1 MIQFPTLMYK
11 SPGQNRKS
19 CGATFNFIGVDSQE
33 QFDAMTEKGWFS
45 TFEEA
50 KESAGDAAYPKA
62 KKFNRFD
69 VKKSKPKKPSKPLV
83 SYEDKVKQA
92 SKVEEV
98 EEEIDEISPPN
109 REELEAKAK
118 EIGIKFTKR
127 TTDKKLEALISEQI
141 GE

>member
-11 SPGQNRKS
+11 SPGQLRKP
-19 CGATFNFIGVDSQE
+19 CGATFNLVGVDCQDK
-33 QFDAMTEKGWFS
+33 FDAMITKGWFA

-50 KESAGDAAYPKA
+50 KEAAGDAAYPKE
-62 KKFNRFD
+62 KKFNRFNA
-69 VKKSKPKKPSKPLV
+69 KKAKPKKPSKPLF

-92 SKVEEV
+92 SKVEEFV
-98 EEEIDEISPPN
+98 EEIDEISPPN

-127 TTDKKLEALISEQI
+127 TPDKKLEALISEKL

>member
-19 CGATFNFIGVDSQE
+19 CGATFNFIGVDSQK

-50 KESAGDAAYPKA
+50 KEAAGDAAYPKA

-98 EEEIDEISPPN
+98 VEEIDEISPPN